1 MRIPHPKAILQALLV
16 TFIWSLSWVL
26 IKVGL
31 AEIPALVFAGL
42 RYSLAAVALLIM
54 AAFRPEVA
62 HEVRQLRKSDWP
74 ALIVLGLIF
83 YAVTQGAQFLA
94 LDYLPAVTLSLMLN
108 FTTVAVALMSSY
120 FLRERPSKQQWVG
133 ILLFILGALIYFG
146 PVELPE
152 RQITGL
158 LIGLT
163 AVIANASSSVL
174 GRSINRNQKL
184 SPLTV
189 TVVSMS
195 IGSAILL
202 ISGLVIQGFPALSA
216 ANWFLIGWLALV
228 HTAFTFTLWNHTLRT
243 LSAVESSIINSTM
256 LVQIAVLAWLF
267 LGENLTLI
275 AIAGMIL
282 VVIGTLVVQL
292 AVPVQRKRRT

>member
-1 MRIPHPKAILQALLV
+1 MRIFHLRAILQALLV

-26 IKVGL
+26 IKIGL

-42 RYSLAAVALLIM
+42 RYSMAAVVLLIL
-54 AAFRPEVA
+54 AFFRPEVA
-62 HEVRQLRKSDWP
+62 HDIRQLDKSDWP
-74 ALIVLGLIF
+74 GLILLGLIF

-108 FTTVAVALMSSY
+108 FTTVVVALMGSY
-120 FLRERPSKQQWVG
+120 FLKERPNKQQWTG
-133 ILLFILGALIYFG
+133 IVLFVFGALIYFG

-152 RQITGL
+152 RQIIGL
-158 LIGLT
+158 LIGFAAL
-163 AVIANASSSVL
+163 VANASSSVL

-184 SPLTV
+184 SPLSV
-189 TVVSMS
+189 TVISMS
-195 IGSAILL
+195 VGSAILL
-202 ISGLVIQGFPALSA
+202 ATGLLTQGFPALSV
-216 ANWFLIGWLALV
+216 ANWFLIGWLAIV

-256 LVQIAVLAWLF
+256 LVQIAILAWLF
-267 LGENLTLI
+267 LGESVTFI
-275 AIAGMIL
+275 ASIGLVL

-292 AVPVQRKRRT
+292 AAPRQSQR